1 MMSRALTRRA
11 ALAICAVIIVAVAA
25 RGTFLQ
31 RRSLADYDHARSALR
46 SDIARYEGLLV
57 KGEKRSRA
65 AAALQAA
72 GAQIESLRGDI
83 VITVLPRTRSVEQMP
98 DASRYAARRHRFERS
113 RRRLGNAAARRGMR
127 LNTREAD
134 TMSISIR

>member
-25 RGTFLQ
+25 RGTLLQ
-31 RRSLADYDHARSALR
+31 RRSLADYDRARSALR

-72 GAQIESLRGDI
+72 GAQIESPRGDI
-83 VITVLPRTRSVEQMP
+83 VITVLQELGASSKCRSLVGMLHVGIDSDDRVDGWETP
-98 DASRYAARRHRFERS
+98 PLDAEC
-113 RRRLGNAAARRGMR
+113 
-127 LNTREAD
+127 D
-134 TMSISIR
+134 

>member
-11 ALAICAVIIVAVAA
+11 ALAVCAVIIVAVAA
-25 RGTFLQ
+25 RGTLLQ
-31 RRSLADYDHARSALR
+31 RRSLADYDRARSALR

-72 GAQIESLRGDI
+72 GAQIESPRGDI
-83 VITVLPRTRSVEQMP
+83 VITVLQELGASSKCRSLVGMLHVGIDWNDRVE
-98 DASRYAARRHRFERS
+98 
-113 RRRLGNAAARRGMR
+113 G
-127 LNTREAD
+127 
-134 TMSISIR
+134 

>member
-11 ALAICAVIIVAVAA
+11 ALAICAVVIVAVAA
-25 RGTFLQ
+25 RGTLLQ
-31 RRSLADYDHARSALR
+31 RRSLADYDRARSALR

-72 GAQIESLRGDI
+72 GAQIESPRGDI
-83 VITVLPRTRSVEQMP
+83 VITVLQELGASSKCRSLVGMLHVGIDWNDCVEGWETP
-98 DASRYAARRHRFERS
+98 PLDAEC
-113 RRRLGNAAARRGMR
+113 
-127 LNTREAD
+127 D
-134 TMSISIR
+134 

>member
-25 RGTFLQ
+25 RGTLLQ
-31 RRSLADYDHARSALR
+31 RRSLADYDRARSALR

-72 GAQIESLRGDI
+72 GAQIESPRGDI
-83 VITVLPRTRSVEQMP
+83 VITVLQELGASSKCRSLVGMLHVGIDSNDRVDGWETP
-98 DASRYAARRHRFERS
+98 PLDAEC
-113 RRRLGNAAARRGMR
+113 
-127 LNTREAD
+127 D
-134 TMSISIR
+134 

>member
-11 ALAICAVIIVAVAA
+11 ALAICAVVIVAVAA
-25 RGTFLQ
+25 RGTLLQ
-31 RRSLADYDHARSALR
+31 RRSLADYDRARSALR

-72 GAQIESLRGDI
+72 GAQIESPRGDI
-83 VITVLPRTRSVEQMP
+83 VITVLQELGASSKCRSLVGMLHVGIDSDDRVDGWETP
-98 DASRYAARRHRFERS
+98 PLDAEC
-113 RRRLGNAAARRGMR
+113 
-127 LNTREAD
+127 D
-134 TMSISIR
+134 

>member
-11 ALAICAVIIVAVAA
+11 ALAICAVVIVAVAA
-25 RGTFLQ
+25 RGTLLQ
-31 RRSLADYDHARSALR
+31 RRSLADYDRARSALR

-72 GAQIESLRGDI
+72 GAQIESPRGDI
-83 VITVLPRTRSVEQMP
+83 VITVLQELGASSKCRSLVGMLHVGIDWNDRVEGWETP
-98 DASRYAARRHRFERS
+98 PLDAEC
-113 RRRLGNAAARRGMR
+113 
-127 LNTREAD
+127 D
-134 TMSISIR
+134 